1 MIYILF
7 ITFITLY
14 LILLYFRIDEYGVP
28 YLQFFLKQCNTL
40 TSLDVSNNKLGD
52 FQCADIFQ
60 CFARPPLDFD
70 DGDGELAVCVCLCLS
85 VGVLSYTLNV
95 MILILWL
102 LFIILL
108 CYDLL
113 VFIII
118 IIIILL

>member
-7 ITFITLY
+7 ITSITLY
-14 LILLYFRIDEYGVP
+14 FILLYCRIDEYGVP

-70 DGDGELAVCVCLCLS
+70 DGDGELDIVCLGWLS
-85 VGVLSYTLNV
+85 YVLSYTSCF
-95 MILILWL
+95 MIIILFLYL
-102 LFIILL
+102 LFN
-108 CYDLL
+108 DLL
-113 VFIII
+113 VFIIQ
-118 IIIILL
+118 